1 MLDEVVASLP
11 NMSCMILA
19 ASPEP
24 VSAPSIPVSVPSV
37 SDLCGGEQRQ
47 KILNLDSYPLLD
59 ASRKGQFFP
68 LAHYT
73 NN

>member
-37 SDLCGGEQRQ
+37 SDLCGGEQRP
-47 KILNLDSYPLLD
+47 KILNLDS
-59 ASRKGQFFP
+59 
-68 LAHYT
+68 
-73 NN
+73 